1 MTGGSRNLVLCGRAL
16 VLAGALVGVQAL
28 SRPQPRGAD
37 VRIITHGDEVDLD
50 AHAVRGKYT
59 VFDFYAPWCPPCRV
73 IGPALERLAER
84 RPDAVALRKI
94 DIVDW
99 TMPVA
104 TQHRIESL
112 PYLVL
117 YDREGRRVTQ
127 GDDVYPEI
135 KRLFGDAAREVNEA
149 VAPPSDSQAPA
160 GETPGA

>member
-1 MTGGSRNLVLCGRAL
+1 MTGGGRTLALGGGAL

-28 SRPQPRGAD
+28 SRPQAMPAD
-37 VRIITHGDEVDLD
+37 VRIIAHGDEVDLE

-59 VFDFYAPWCPPCRV
+59 IFDFYAPWCPPCRV

-84 RPDAVALRKI
+84 RPDTVALRKV

-104 TQHRIESL
+104 TQHHIESL
-112 PYLVL
+112 PYVVL
-117 YDREGRRVTQ
+117 YDREGRSIAQ

-149 VAPPSDSQAPA
+149 VAPPSDPQAPR
-160 GETPGA
+160 GETPGS